1 MSEGHKSAQAILNG
15 YMVLPRPTTELE
27 LELQD
32 KQESEEAQRVRRVLA
47 PSGCTHDC
55 NQGRNCTCR
64 PATQATERKPGLWK
78 SWRW

>member
-32 KQESEEAQRVRRVLA
+32 KQESEEAKHVRRVLA
-47 PSGCTHDC
+47 PSGCNQDC
-55 NQGRNCTCR
+55 NQGDNCTCR
-64 PATQATERKPGLWK
+64 PAKTPSRWL

>member
-32 KQESEEAQRVRRVLA
+32 KQAIEEAQRVRRVLA
-47 PSGCTHDC
+47 PSGCNQDC
-55 NQGRNCTCR
+55 EQGRKCSCKKA
-64 PATQATERKPGLWK
+64 PQKPGFWK